1 MSDTA
6 FTNRYE
12 IKYVVRM
19 QRLDEIRD
27 ALSGFFEP
35 DSHVGP
41 GGAYYNYS
49 IYYDSPLYD
58 FYTEKREGNLI
69 RKKPRIR
76 LYRST
81 PDAPASNF
89 YLELKGRYDRI
100 VLKRRDKITR
110 DLAERLL
117 SPGPTELTERELE
130 SSVLGEFVYL
140 QDKFNLL
147 PCVTILYRR
156 EPMNAVFYDNV
167 RITFDTM
174 IQSSL
179 LTSLDNPNDSFT
191 DAMPFNWFMLEL
203 KYNNV
208 LPRQLIRRLNALG
221 LQQQSVSK
229 FALGLEACYDDFRDT
244 RRLA

>member
-12 IKYVVRM
+12 IKYIVRM

-35 DSHVGP
+35 DDHAGP
-41 GGAYYNYS
+41 SGGYYNYS
-49 IYYDSPLYD
+49 IYYDSPHYD

-69 RKKPRIR
+69 RIKPRIR
-76 LYRST
+76 LYRSE

-89 YLELKGRYDRI
+89 YLELKGRHDRI
-100 VLKRRDKITR
+100 VLKRRDRITR
-110 DLAERLL
+110 DLAQTIL
-117 SPGPTELTERELE
+117 SLGPTDLTDRDLE

-140 QDKFNLL
+140 QNKFNLS
-147 PCVTILYRR
+147 PCVTIRYRR
-156 EPMNAVFYDNV
+156 EPLNAVFYNNV

-179 LTSLDNPNDSFT
+179 LTSLDNPDNSFSE
-191 DAMPFNWFMLEL
+191 ALPYNWFMLEL
-203 KYNNV
+203 KYNDV
-208 LPRQLIRRLNALG
+208 LPRLLIRRLNALG
-221 LQQQSVSK
+221 LQQLSVSK
-229 FALGLEACYDDFRDT
+229 FAIGLEGCYHDLKCT
-244 RRLA
+244 QRLA